1 MFGFVLCK
9 LIWLIMGAGKKSL
22 LQYPQFDTKQGL
34 HSKKIC
40 IDPHDH
46 IPYKIYSKYYIYKGL
61 ASTFFCI
68 DPRAYNDLYRYA
80 NINIFTLQTKH
91 DSFQFIHQC
100 TTSTYC
106 SINGSI

>member
-9 LIWLIMGAGKKSL
+9 LIWLVMGTGKKNL

-34 HSKKIC
+34 HSKKI
-40 IDPHDH
+40 
-46 IPYKIYSKYYIYKGL
+46 
-61 ASTFFCI
+61 CI

-91 DSFQFIHQC
+91 DSFQFVHQC